1 MMPDESGP
9 TPAPFA
15 GALVAL
21 AIAVPAALGVYPI
34 SLALAGLDY
43 TPAAWVAA
51 CWQLASMVTWT
62 ALSIGLLVLLR
73 RRTDANTATG
83 EATLLLATDGPA
95 IALGLLLSAV
105 AHALTIASASAIL
118 VLGRGRPP
126 FWHLVLDVLLLYAPL
141 NVMTMVGLI
150 AAAIVAA
157 EHRGRLGE
165 ISQREDLQR
174 QLDGAR
180 QQVLAALTELNGA
193 KASPP
198 DEPSADPLDRI
209 PVTIGN
215 RTIVIDADAVD
226 FIEASSYYARL
237 HAGTQQYLVRQS
249 MNSLEAR
256 LDARKFARIHRSTIV
271 NLDRIAEMRPF
282 DRRSYLVIL
291 KDGRRLLMSRRRRQ
305 LLDYLF
311 P

>member
-15 GALVAL
+15 ATLLAL
-21 AIAVPAALGVYPI
+21 AIAVPGALGVYPI
-34 SLALAGLDY
+34 SLALSGLGY

-51 CWQLASMVTWT
+51 CWQLASMVAW
-62 ALSIGLLVLLR
+62 AVLSIGLLALLR
-73 RRTDANTATG
+73 RRTDANAATG
-83 EATLLLATDGPA
+83 EPALSLSTDGPA
-95 IALGLLLSAV
+95 IAPVLVLSVA
-105 AHALTIASASAIL
+105 AHALTIASASEIM

-141 NVMTMVGLI
+141 NTMTILGLF
-150 AAAIVAA
+150 AAAIVGA

-165 ISQREDLQR
+165 ISRREELQR

-180 QQVLAALTELNGA
+180 QQVLTALAELNGA
-193 KASPP
+193 AATPAS
-198 DEPSADPLDRI
+198 EASAHPLDRI

-215 RTIVIDADAVD
+215 RTIVIEADAVD

-237 HAGTQQYLVRQS
+237 HAGSQQYLVRHS

-256 LDARKFARIHRSTIV
+256 LDPRKFARIHRSTIV
-271 NLDRIAEMRPF
+271 NLDRIAEMRPY
-282 DRRSYLVIL
+282 DRRSYIVLL